1 MRKVIYII
9 IILSLLLIF
18 FLTQLLFVKKQIK
31 SITEQLRNY
40 NIGKTNKKIDI
51 ILLDKEIESIASE
64 INNLIDLHIQ
74 SNAEKKFAERELR
87 QAIANIS
94 HDLRTP
100 LTSILGYIQ
109 LMEGD
114 EVTEEE
120 RNQYLKIAKDRTKR
134 LQILLNDFF
143 ELSIIE
149 SVDYSLKLE
158 SLNINN
164 IVEETIMNLYNQFN
178 EKQIIPSIEIPK
190 EKISIMADES
200 AIKRVI
206 ENLATNAIKY
216 SYENVG
222 ISLER
227 SKTTVILTISNDIK
241 DLTERDIEFFF
252 DRFYM
257 ADKTRL
263 GNGTGLGLSI
273 SKSLMDKMNGKLSAE
288 LKDEYLHMKCSWP
301 LIE

>member
-1 MRKVIYII
+1 MIYII

-164 IVEETIMNLYNQFN
+164 STFAGQ
-178 EKQIIPSIEIPK
+178 
-190 EKISIMADES
+190 
-200 AIKRVI
+200 
-206 ENLATNAIKY
+206 
-216 SYENVG
+216 
-222 ISLER
+222 
-227 SKTTVILTISNDIK
+227 
-241 DLTERDIEFFF
+241 
-252 DRFYM
+252 
-257 ADKTRL
+257 
-263 GNGTGLGLSI
+263 
-273 SKSLMDKMNGKLSAE
+273 
-288 LKDEYLHMKCSWP
+288 
-301 LIE
+301 

>member
-1 MRKVIYII
+1 VRKVIYII

-178 EKQIIPSIEIPK
+178 EKQIIPSIEIPS
-190 EKISIMADES
+190 EVYA
-200 AIKRVI
+200 VP
-206 ENLATNAIKY
+206 Y
-216 SYENVG
+216 
-222 ISLER
+222 
-227 SKTTVILTISNDIK
+227 
-241 DLTERDIEFFF
+241 DL
-252 DRFYM
+252 
-257 ADKTRL
+257 
-263 GNGTGLGLSI
+263 
-273 SKSLMDKMNGKLSAE
+273 
-288 LKDEYLHMKCSWP
+288 
-301 LIE
+301 

>member
-1 MRKVIYII
+1 MIYII

-257 ADKTRL
+257 ADKTRS

-288 LKDEYLHMKCSWP
+288 LKDSWLYVKCSWI
-301 LIE
+301 LTE